1 MISRHASAGLG
12 AASALTGKTR
22 AALYLGLAGLLL
34 AITWIDYVTGYEVGL
49 FVFYFIPVGLAA
61 WYGSRAAGLA
71 FAVASAV
78 CWYLADRLSLHPYS
92 NAFFIYWET
101 FMRLVSYFT
110 TALTLSSIRRRMRE
124 RENLLHVVSH
134 DLRAPLTAVIGQ
146 AQILRRHAGADS
158 WTAAR
163 ADDILR
169 AASRMDAM
177 IEDLLDGA
185 RLESGGLR
193 LELERVD
200 LASYLRE
207 LLGRMGASLD
217 VGRVDVTLPE
227 SKGVSVR
234 ADPRRLERVLLNLLS
249 NALKYS
255 PEGRVQLEVAS
266 HEGWVAISVVDGGTG
281 IPREDLPH
289 LFTRFYRGRRAPAQD
304 GLGLGLYGARLMV
317 EAHGGRITVQS
328 GSPGTR
334 FRIELP
340 AAPSDPVSDC
350 GPDGRPLN

>member
-1 MISRHASAGLG
+1 MRRYFLPAGRSLLL
-12 AASALTGKTR
+12 ALTGKTR
-22 AALYLGLAGLLL
+22 VALYLALAGLLL
-34 AITWIDYVTGYEVGL
+34 AITWIDYITGYEIGL

-61 WYGSRAAGLA
+61 WYGSKAAGLA
-71 FAVASAV
+71 FALASAI

-134 DLRAPLTAVIGQ
+134 DLRAPLAAVAGQ
-146 AQILRRHAGADS
+146 AQVLRRHAGADS

-185 RLESGGLR
+185 RLGSGGLR
-193 LELERVD
+193 LELEQVD
-200 LASYLRE
+200 LASYLAE
-207 LLGRMGASLD
+207 LLTRMRASLD
-217 VGRVDVTLPE
+217 VARVDVTLPE
-227 SKGVSVR
+227 SKSVSVT

-266 HEGWVAISVVDGGTG
+266 PGRWVAISVVDGGKG
-281 IPREDLPH
+281 IPPEDLPR
-289 LFTRFYRGRRAPAQD
+289 LFTRFYRGRRPPAQD
-304 GLGLGLYGARLMV
+304 GLGLGLYGARLIV

-340 AAPSDPVSDC
+340 AAKSGPASDC
-350 GPDGRPLN
+350 VPAARQAS